1 MKDTKVS
8 VVARRMMAEER
19 DRIARR
25 KRKQISPVEQS
36 AIAWL
41 KEEEE
46 KKRREREKEWSLR
59 EQQQPTISFQA
70 MTEKLIEEQRQK
82 KEDKQ
87 EKVGWKQFH
96 PWQGEQDE
104 QATRKPNSASIALF
118 ARKMMAR
125 EWARALGKPTNPG
138 PKPLELSAQKWEER
152 GKTKER
158 ERILRKQ
165 MSLLADETKTQ
176 EEKLALLEAIR
187 QERKQKLAVQANWA
201 QKGRNWTASRDWTMK
216 KQKGG
221 FKL

>member
-19 DRIARR
+19 GRIARR
-25 KRKQISPVEQS
+25 KREQISPVEQS

-46 KKRREREKEWSLR
+46 KKRREKEKGWSLR
-59 EQQQPTISFQA
+59 DQQQPTISFQA
-70 MTEKLIEEQRQK
+70 MTKKIVEEKRQ
-82 KEDKQ
+82 ENAAKQ
-87 EKVGWKQFH
+87 GGVGWKQFH
-96 PWQGEQDE
+96 PWQGEQE
-104 QATRKPNSASIALF
+104 EKATRTPNSASIALF

-125 EWARALGKPTNPG
+125 EWARALGKPINSG
-138 PKPLELSAQKWEER
+138 PRPLELSAQKWEER

-165 MSLLADETKTQ
+165 MSLLADETKTS

-187 QERKQKLAVQANWA
+187 QERKQRLAVQANWA
-201 QKGRNWTASRDWTMK
+201 QKGRNWTVSRDWTMK